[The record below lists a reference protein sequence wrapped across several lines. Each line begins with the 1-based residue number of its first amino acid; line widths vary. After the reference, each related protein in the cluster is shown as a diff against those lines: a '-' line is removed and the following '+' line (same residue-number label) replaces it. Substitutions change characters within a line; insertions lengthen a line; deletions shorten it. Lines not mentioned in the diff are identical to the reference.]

1 MALKRKHG
9 SCVQVYDFHQSTSP
23 KSSSSTAEK
32 HPLPVSAAD
41 ENVMPVRKRMRTQ
54 SFEKLLSL
62 KSIKWSSSSNH
73 ASIFERHAEDENE
86 RTSFLTGQKRKRGS
100 LSAHNI
106 SSLTSSASVAEEHLP
121 VSAGE
126 EYEMLVKKRKRTDS
140 FEKLLPL
147 KYAKWSSS
155 SDQGSTH
162 ERRAGDILSRYE
174 IGRKLG
180 EGGFG
185 SVYEGKRLEDGLEVA
200 VKIAKK
206 PKNMKYI
213 NISGHPTPLPLEVAL
228 LILVNREPKAPEI
241 IQLLDWQDQPE
252 YYIMVMERPSPC
264 EELWDYLKRHGGI
277 LKEETARF
285 IMAQATMAAHICCL
299 RGVFHRDIKLENLL
313 INPDTLEVKLIDF
326 GCGDLLRDSGYT
338 HFLGTREYFP
348 PEYDVWRRYHGRPA
362 TAWSLGVLLFV
373 MVCGRFP
380 QEEDLDTIEH
390 DNWSV
395 PGLSEDCCH
404 LIQSL
409 LQQNP
414 SQRMDLRD
422 ILLHKWFQGQ
432 CNSRL
437 YDRAT
442 LHGHSPGVPLLAIPE
457 VPMEA
462 GPATAVPEVSALA
475 ATEFRVLASPPQSSS
490 SAWSLSALACCEAA
504 KPW

>member
-1 MALKRKHG
+1 MRDELESIAW
-9 SCVQVYDFHQSTSP
+9 SQEVQDFQKPLSSDPEVLPPADQQVQSPPAPVHQS
-23 KSSSSTAEK
+23 
-32 HPLPVSAAD
+32 PVSPASAD
-41 ENVMPVRKRMRTQ
+41 NSIVDLTTEN
-54 SFEKLLSL
+54 
-62 KSIKWSSSSNH
+62 
-73 ASIFERHAEDENE
+73 
-86 RTSFLTGQKRKRGS
+86 
-100 LSAHNI
+100 
-106 SSLTSSASVAEEHLP
+106 
-121 VSAGE
+121 
-126 EYEMLVKKRKRTDS
+126 
-140 FEKLLPL
+140 
-147 KYAKWSSS
+147 
-155 SDQGSTH
+155 
-162 ERRAGDILSRYE
+162 ILSRYE

>member
-1 MALKRKHG
+1 
-9 SCVQVYDFHQSTSP
+9 
-23 KSSSSTAEK
+23 
-32 HPLPVSAAD
+32 
-41 ENVMPVRKRMRTQ
+41 MRTQ

-73 ASIFERHAEDENE
+73 ASIYERHAEGKSNDNVFHKVCIISTMISMNENE

-100 LSAHNI
+100 LIAYNI
-106 SSLTSSASVAEEHLP
+106 SSLKSSTSVAEEHLP
-121 VSAGE
+121 ISAGE
-126 EYEMLVKKRKRTDS
+126 EHEMSVKKRRRTDS

-155 SDQGSTH
+155 SDQALTH
-162 ERRAGDILSRYE
+162 ERQAGDHSSQSIAWSQEVHDFQKPLSSDPKVLPSADQQVQSPPAPVHQSPVSPASADSSIVDLTTQNDILSRYE

-285 IMAQATMAAHICCL
+285 IMAQATMAAHICCQ

-313 INPDTLEVKLIDF
+313 INPETLEVKLIDF

-338 HFLGTREYFP
+338 RFLGTREYFP

-362 TAWSLGVLLFV
+362 TVWSLGVLLFV
-373 MVCGRFP
+373 MVCGCFP
-380 QEEDLDTIEH
+380 QEEDLDMIEH
-390 DNWSV
+390 DNWSE

-409 LQQNP
+409 LQQDP

-422 ILLHKWFQGQ
+422 ILLHKWFQVTQ
-432 CNSRL
+432 
-437 YDRAT
+437 
-442 LHGHSPGVPLLAIPE
+442 
-457 VPMEA
+457 
-462 GPATAVPEVSALA
+462 
-475 ATEFRVLASPPQSSS
+475 
-490 SAWSLSALACCEAA
+490 
-504 KPW
+504 